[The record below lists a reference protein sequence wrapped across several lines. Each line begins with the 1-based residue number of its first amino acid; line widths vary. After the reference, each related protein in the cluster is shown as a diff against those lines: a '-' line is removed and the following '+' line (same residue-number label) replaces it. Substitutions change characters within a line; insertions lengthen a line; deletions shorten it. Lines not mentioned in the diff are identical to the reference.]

1 MHHPD
6 APQPDIVPAD
16 EPFVFEYFGKQFTL
30 SHAVRLFLDEHQQKK
45 TRITEYLSRIIH
57 FQDVD
62 NENTHT
68 EYLLL
73 QLIESRNLLVS
84 ASNAGVLNELDFYL
98 FGHVQTVPDLQD
110 GFFRKDEKIQ
120 IAQCFRPQEERVE
133 RIRTMKV
140 YLEYKSANR
149 NHEAVVDSGRQEIR
163 NGLKNV

>member
-16 EPFVFEYFGKQFTL
+16 EPFVFEYFESNSL
-30 SHAVRLFLDEHQQKK
+30 SHAVRLFPMSTGRK

-57 FQDVD
+57 FRDVD

-84 ASNAGVLNELDFYL
+84 ASNAGVIE
-98 FGHVQTVPDLQD
+98 
-110 GFFRKDEKIQ
+110 
-120 IAQCFRPQEERVE
+120 
-133 RIRTMKV
+133 
-140 YLEYKSANR
+140 
-149 NHEAVVDSGRQEIR
+149 
-163 NGLKNV
+163 